1 MKKIYQNPETKV
13 VRVEVT
19 HMIAASERI
28 SIGASVES
36 ASGAESR
43 RGRGSSLWDDEDDE
57 Y

>member
-19 HMIAASERI
+19 RMIAGSEKMG
-28 SIGASVES
+28 IGANVSS